1 MIEDQSTFDEIGS
14 VVAGGGQ
21 ASAIAKRIAQIIRQS
36 RAYGSVSIY
45 AVTETEIVALGW
57 TGTEEPAH
65 MRFAVTKGLTGVVVK
80 QRAPLV
86 IGNVSKDPRYLV
98 AYTKMRSE
106 MIVPALGAGG
116 MAIGT
121 INIDSERENAFSEKD
136 VRFVEQCAEKMAP
149 LFRMPGIS

>member
-21 ASAIAKRIAQIIRQS
+21 PQGIAKRIAQIIRQS

-45 AVTETEIVALGW
+45 GVTETEIVALGW

-86 IGNVSKDPRYLV
+86 SGNVSKDPRYLV

-106 MIVPALGAGG
+106 MIVPALGVGG
-116 MAIGT
+116 LAVGT
-121 INIDSERENAFSEKD
+121 INVASERENAFSEKD
-136 VRFVEQCAEKMAP
+136 VRFVEQCAQKMTS
-149 LFRMPGIS
+149 LFGMPGIS

>member
-1 MIEDQSTFDEIGS
+1 MIEDQSALDEIGS
-14 VVAGGGQ
+14 VVAGNGQ
-21 ASAIAKRIAQIIRQS
+21 ASAIAKRIAQVIRQS

-86 IGNVSKDPRYLV
+86 IGNVSKHPRYLV
-98 AYTKMRSE
+98 AYTKTRAE
-106 MIVPALGAGG
+106 MIVPALGVGG
-116 MAIGT
+116 VVVGT

-136 VRFVEQCAEKMAP
+136 VRFVEQCAQKMAP
-149 LFRMPGIS
+149 LFRMPGIA

>member
-1 MIEDQSTFDEIGS
+1 MIEDQSTLDEIGS

-21 ASAIAKRIAQIIRQS
+21 APAIAKQIAQVIRL
-36 RAYGSVSIY
+36 AGGYGCVSIY

-65 MRFAVTKGLTGVVVK
+65 MRFPVTRGLTGVVVK
-80 QRAPLV
+80 QGAPLV
-86 IGNVSKDPRYLV
+86 LGDVRKDPRYLV
-98 AYTKMRSE
+98 AFTKTRSE
-106 MIVPALGAGG
+106 MIVPALGEGG
-116 MAIGT
+116 RVVGT

-136 VRFVEQCAEKMAP
+136 VRFIEQCAQKMGP